1 MNNLMFAGIMF
12 IVFGIVQ
19 IVRNIQYHDIYKIHP
34 VSFQKH
40 FGKNSL
46 VIRPGVNIKL
56 EEKK

>member
-1 MNNLMFAGIMF
+1 MFAGIMF